1 MSYMPPSVAVMD
13 FDWNFQ
19 LADQLDFHWRF
30 QLWPRLDGLTDEEY
44 LWEPAPGCWSIRR
57 RGHAIAPLTY
67 GSGEFM
73 YEFADD
79 PDPAPVTTMAW
90 RLAHVIVGC
99 FGARTASHF
108 GGPGPVDHTAYLQT
122 FAYAGTAK
130 EALDQLDAAYARW
143 ITGVRALGNDGL
155 TRPCGPAE
163 GAYAEYPLAAL
174 VLHVHREVLH
184 HGAEIAL
191 LRDLYRHR

>member
-1 MSYMPPSVAVMD
+1 MD
-13 FDWNFQ
+13 FDWNYQ
-19 LADQLDFHWRF
+19 LAEQLDFHWRV
-30 QLWPRLDGLTDEEY
+30 QLRPRLDGLSDEEY
-44 LWEPAPGCWSIRR
+44 LWEPVPGCWSIRR
-57 RGHAIAPLTY
+57 RGRAAAPLTH
-67 GSGEFM
+67 GRGEFV
-73 YEFADD
+73 YEIADD
-79 PDPAPVTTMAW
+79 PDPAPFTTIAW

-99 FGARTASHF
+99 LGARTAGHF
-108 GGPGPVDHTAYLQT
+108 GGPGPADHTAYWEA

-143 ITGVRALGNDGL
+143 IAGVRALGNDGL

-191 LRDLYRHR
+191 LRDLYRHRRPAEPGGETM